1 MKILPFARILLA
13 SYFLLLIVSYDTSLE
28 VIASAVTSF
37 GNPTVPSSGGSAGC
51 WIQIIQ
57 QPVTHTKVCI
67 HRLILHLNQ
76 GTLGTPPDAFEIRV
90 YEVNTTSN
98 IATLKRQRNISVDV
112 TNQDEQEIKLDYCL
126 MAYKGEYVGIANPQG
141 PMRDVVVSGGSPS
154 WKYWNKFEATSNKIG
169 STFVANNEFGPGSL
183 GWRIDAMSNTDSIF
197 LTTTRALSIDT
208 TSAAQIAKST
218 TTSFISL
225 TTTTLVTGVVTA
237 INLSQGTLGVTGS
250 TTTPDVATL
259 SVGNKLFYHSSAITY
274 YLCVL
279 TLFVI
284 CFIL

>member
-1 MKILPFARILLA
+1 MKIFLSAQIL
-13 SYFLLLIVSYDTSLE
+13 FLLLLTASLE
-28 VIASAVTSF
+28 VIASAVVSF
-37 GNPTVPSSGGSAGC
+37 GNPTVPSSGGRAGC

-57 QPVTHTKVCI
+57 QPVTHNKVCI

-76 GTLGTPPDAFEIRV
+76 GSLDAPPDAFEIRV
-90 YEVNTTSN
+90 YEVDTTSN
-98 IATLKRQRNISVDV
+98 IATLKRQRNISVNV

-183 GWRIDAMSNTDSIF
+183 GWRIDAMSNTTSIF
-197 LTTTRALSIDT
+197 LTTTGALSIDT
-208 TSAAQIAKST
+208 TSAAQVAKST
-218 TTSFISL
+218 TTSLFHL
-225 TTTTLVTGVVTA
+225 TTTTLVTGIVTA
-237 INLSQGTLGVTGS
+237 INLSQGTWVGAES
-250 TTTPDVATL
+250 TTTPNVGIL
-259 SVGNKLFYHSSAITY
+259 SVGNKLFCHSSAITY
-274 YLCVL
+274 YLFVL
-279 TLFVI
+279 TLFAI